1 MTVMRSIGN
10 EHAHIG
16 RLGAWC
22 WTETGRTGK
31 ASIGFS
37 LPQAF
42 WLSNICF
49 PLIFAKF
56 VGTWKLCEILS
67 FNYKHHAFT

>member
-1 MTVMRSIGN
+1 MTVMHSIGN

-42 WLSNICF
+42 WLYNCLF
-49 PLIFAKF
+49 FHLFFAKLLEVMCNSVF
-56 VGTWKLCEILS
+56 
-67 FNYKHHAFT
+67 